1 MKKCPKCGKEN
12 SNNTQF
18 CPACGETLIKNK
30 KTKRKEKNLLLIV
43 GVIAVLSFL
52 AGVTGTFFVLNRFT
66 HTEKRDSGDTSLVS
80 ETASDTDSSSET
92 IIESEET
99 EDNSEDIERR
109 SDEPMVLTDSWTDI
123 VEASNNGTYK
133 EKYRIGDTKEL
144 DLGTEGVVRMKL
156 VAMDADELADG
167 SGYASMTW
175 IAEDLL
181 NTEHV
186 MNTEDTIEGGWPES
200 DLREWLNTSIYE
212 MVPDEVRT
220 EIKEVKK
227 YSMSYIPVRETVSSS
242 DTLWIPSCREI
253 FGAEGGR
260 EDKGAEY
267 SYAFP
272 DENSWKRYH
281 INSTQETYWFLR
293 SANLLNNGTKGFI
306 EGTMG
311 SPVHTPYR
319 LYQCFSSNEKLGIV
333 IGFCL

>member
-1 MKKCPKCGKEN
+1 MKICPRCGQNN
-12 SNNTQF
+12 SNNNKYCTD
-18 CPACGETLIKNK
+18 CGEVLIKK
-30 KTKRKEKNLLLIV
+30 RTDIRKEKTVVLTL
-43 GVIAVLSFL
+43 GVIGVLLCL
-52 AGVTGTFFVLNRFT
+52 AGAFLVFK
-66 HTEKRDSGDTSLVS
+66 HTDNADPKDTSIVS
-80 ETASDTDSSSET
+80 ESDPDSDSSSE
-92 IIESEET
+92 IITDSEET
-99 EDNSEDIERR
+99 EAESADPERR
-109 SDEPMVLTDSWTDI
+109 SDEPMELADSWTDI
-123 VEASNNGTYK
+123 VEAGKNGTYK

-144 DLGTEGVVRMKL
+144 DLGAEGVIRMKL

-200 DLREWLNTSIYE
+200 DLREWLSTSIYE
-212 MVPDEVRT
+212 LVPDEVRT

-227 YSMSYIPVRETVSSS
+227 YSMSYMPVRETVSST
-242 DTLWIPSCREI
+242 DTVWIPSCREI
-253 FGAEGGR
+253 YGAEGGR

-267 SYAFP
+267 SDAFP

-281 INSTQETYWFLR
+281 LNSTQETYWFLR
-293 SANLLNNGTKGFI
+293 SANLINNGTKGFI

-311 SPVHTPYR
+311 SPVNTPYR
-319 LYQCFSSNEKLGIV
+319 LYQCFSGNEKLGIV